1 LAPDDPVSESTPPL
15 ARGPSGEHRT
25 AEPKDP
31 PSGVAFPPEVVVE
44 VRTRLRRAAGQVQA
58 VERML
63 DEGRDCTE
71 VITQLSAAIHAL
83 EQAGYRLLAAG
94 LASCFAAA
102 QGQPTEEA
110 RALFE
115 RLFSKL
121 A

>member
-1 LAPDDPVSESTPPL
+1 MTEPVDGPSPAEPGGRPPL
-15 ARGPSGEHRT
+15 VST
-25 AEPKDP
+25 AA
-31 PSGVAFPPEVVVE
+31 SGVAFPPEVVTE

-102 QGQPTEEA
+102 GGKPNQEA
-110 RALFE
+110 QELFE
-115 RLFSKL
+115 KLFSKL